1 MEKTIVKVND
11 NERKKQFYVCRHD
24 SIYVLGL
31 HQGENLLMIY
41 IRQVSEP
48 KTTKTRTFLHTPQKN
63 QRHRT
68 SLSPLASW

>member
-1 MEKTIVKVND
+1 MITK
-11 NERKKQFYVCRHD
+11 ERNSFMFVYD
-24 SIYVLGL
+24 SICVLGL
-31 HQGENLLMIY
+31 HQAENLLMIY